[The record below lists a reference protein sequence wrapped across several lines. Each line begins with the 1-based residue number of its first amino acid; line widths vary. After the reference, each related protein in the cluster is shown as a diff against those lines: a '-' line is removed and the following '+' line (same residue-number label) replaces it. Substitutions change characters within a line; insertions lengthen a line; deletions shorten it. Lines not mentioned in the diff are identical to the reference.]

1 MKKSFFLLFVLIM
14 TSSIC
19 FGQFRSKVEERF
31 ELTSI
36 AFMLAGAPEYNQCG
50 IRSYERDIRD
60 WFGKYETDK
69 SIEFMR
75 KLNREHAIGHNA
87 ISSVAARLQ
96 IKDGI
101 VALHPDYT
109 LAYICKEVDTRWTEP
124 LLAEYIAMLNRFYKK
139 SRFAAFYS
147 DHGELYRVAQER
159 MDSLLGTEATDWFER
174 FYGEALTEK
183 VPNTY
188 ISLVNGSS
196 NYSLGNGGVLI
207 GLYDDESGLP
217 NPNSYT
223 LAPLLHEWG
232 HHFTAPIIRKY
243 WPQME
248 KAAERIAPSVE
259 PAMNRIGYSGAWTM
273 TVEWLNNLFANMY
286 FKEHDPE
293 FAASKTAMYMHLGFI
308 WMDRSYDFMDHFYAD
323 RERYPHIEDFMPQI
337 VAFFDYVAEQFDII
351 YRDFKASN
359 PVITNIY
366 PAPGSDI
373 TGFDRIEITF
383 SHRMNGSWGVQR
395 TGTGDERVEYLFDVM
410 FDEIEWSE
418 DGTRAY
424 LLLDKDKIEPGT
436 VYGLRLYPPGFCS
449 STHFPLDERCA
460 NLLFRTGPD
469 RDICTE
475 P

>member
-196 NYSLGNGGVLI
+196 NYSLGKGGVLI

-248 KAAERIAPSVE
+248 KAAERIAPRVE

-286 FKEHDPE
+286 FKGRCTCIWGSSGWTG
-293 FAASKTAMYMHLGFI
+293 ATISWIISMRTANVTPISRISCL
-308 WMDRSYDFMDHFYAD
+308 RSWHFSTTS
-323 RERYPHIEDFMPQI
+323 R
-337 VAFFDYVAEQFDII
+337 
-351 YRDFKASN
+351 S
-359 PVITNIY
+359 
-366 PAPGSDI
+366 
-373 TGFDRIEITF
+373 
-383 SHRMNGSWGVQR
+383 
-395 TGTGDERVEYLFDVM
+395 
-410 FDEIEWSE
+410 
-418 DGTRAY
+418 
-424 LLLDKDKIEPGT
+424 
-436 VYGLRLYPPGFCS
+436 S
-449 STHFPLDERCA
+449 STSYIGTSKRPIRSLRTSIRLRGRTLRDSTGSRSR
-460 NLLFRTGPD
+460 FRTG
-469 RDICTE
+469 
-475 P
+475 

>member
-1 MKKSFFLLFVLIM
+1 
-14 TSSIC
+14 
-19 FGQFRSKVEERF
+19 
-31 ELTSI
+31 
-36 AFMLAGAPEYNQCG
+36 
-50 IRSYERDIRD
+50 
-60 WFGKYETDK
+60 
-69 SIEFMR
+69 
-75 KLNREHAIGHNA
+75 
-87 ISSVAARLQ
+87 
-96 IKDGI
+96 
-101 VALHPDYT
+101 
-109 LAYICKEVDTRWTEP
+109 
-124 LLAEYIAMLNRFYKK
+124 
-139 SRFAAFYS
+139 
-147 DHGELYRVAQER
+147 
-159 MDSLLGTEATDWFER
+159 
-174 FYGEALTEK
+174 
-183 VPNTY
+183 
-188 ISLVNGSS
+188 
-196 NYSLGNGGVLI
+196 
-207 GLYDDESGLP
+207 
-217 NPNSYT
+217 
-223 LAPLLHEWG
+223 
-232 HHFTAPIIRKY
+232 
-243 WPQME
+243 ME
-248 KAAERIAPSVE
+248 KAEERIAPRVE

-293 FAASKTAMYMHLGFI
+293 FAAFETAMYMHLGFI